1 MKDVVELFLQYVQYD
16 TTSQEDSETYPSTP
30 NQLTL
35 LTLLKEQ
42 LSALGLEAKM
52 DEYGYVTATLPT
64 NQTGP
69 TPAVC
74 LIAHVDTSPA
84 VSGKDIHARIVPYAG
99 GDVPLGEGYV
109 LSPSRYPHMLD
120 YVGQHL
126 IVTDGST
133 LLGADDKAG
142 VAEIMATVQYLLQHP
157 EVPRPTIKVAFTP
170 DEEVGMG
177 VAHFDVASFG
187 ADFGYTIDGGKLGE
201 INYECFNA
209 AQARVHVVGKSIH
222 PGDAYGKMVNAVD
235 VFCEFHMALP
245 ESERPATTRG
255 YEGFFMV
262 DEMVGNVDEAD
273 AKYILRDH
281 DSAKLQ
287 EKKERVLRI
296 ADALNAKYGYQ
307 AVQVELRDQY
317 ANMAFALQDNPKLV
331 ENAKKA
337 FALAGV
343 EPFVQPIRGGTDGA
357 SLTQRGLPCFNL
369 STGGHNFHGRYEYI
383 PVESMQKMVDV
394 LVNLVQLWVK

>member
-1 MKDVVELFLQYVQYD
+1 MKDVVKLFLQYVQYD

-343 EPFVQPIRGGTDGA
+343 KPFVQPIRGGTDGA